1 MRFIEFLKE
10 ATAAKGKTPAEKKKE
25 AQEADNHV
33 AITFGRFN
41 PPHAGHGKLLDAV
54 KAHGGDSGNYR
65 IYPSRSQDHKK
76 NPLGAQQKVDHMR
89 KLFKGHKDAIQNNEG
104 QRNVF
109 DILRDLNDEGKEHV
123 TMVVGDDRVKEFEKL
138 TSKYNGIHYDFKSI
152 QIKSA
157 GKRDPKSEDPTE
169 KLSASAQRKHAS
181 GDDHDSFHAGMPKGT
196 SKKHS
201 KTLMKDVIAGMTP
214 PKKES
219 KKKDTKKKKTV
230 KEGAGWHSGTV
241 WEYAPKLDFEAFRDH
256 YMLDQIFKV
265 GALVEHDDTGL
276 RGHVVHRGTN
286 YIIMKDERNI
296 EVRAW
301 LQHVTEV
308 TDDLGQ
314 LNATQIYAADTSK
327 DQSNYSADDGSGND
341 WKIGTDTFRAA
352 LQDMTPG
359 QSVKKFSDFRAE
371 IRKPVETK

>member
-1 MRFIEFLKE
+1 MKFIEFLKE
-10 ATAAKGKTPAEKKKE
+10 ATAKGKTPAEKKKE

-76 NPLGAQQKVDHMR
+76 NPLGAQQKIDHMR
-89 KLFKGHKDAIQNNEG
+89 KMFKGHKDAIQNNEG

-109 DILRDLNDEGKEHV
+109 DILRDINDEGKEHV
-123 TMVVGDDRVKEFEKL
+123 TMVVGDDRVKEFEKI
-138 TSKYNGIHYDFKSI
+138 TQKYNGIHYDFKTI
-152 QIKSA
+152 NIKSA
-157 GKRDPKSEDPTE
+157 GARDPKSEDPVE
-169 KLSASAQRKHAS
+169 KLSASGQRKHAS

-201 KTLMKDVIAGMTP
+201 KLLMKDVIAGMTP
-214 PKKES
+214 PKKEKKS
-219 KKKDTKKKKTV
+219 KKKTN
-230 KEGAGWHSGTV
+230 ESWLF
-241 WEYAPKLDFEAFRDH
+241 APKLHIEEFRTH
-256 YMLDQIFKV
+256 YIEDSIFSE
-265 GALVEHDDTGL
+265 GTLVEHDDTGL

-286 YIIMKDERNI
+286 YVVFRDDDGEEFK
-296 EVRAW
+296 AW
-301 LQHVTEV
+301 LHHVTEV
-308 TDDLGQ
+308 TD
-314 LNATQIYAADTSK
+314 ASK
-327 DQSNYSADDGSGND
+327 KRDDQSNFSADDGSGND

>member
-1 MRFIEFLKE
+1 MRFLEFLKE
-10 ATAAKGKTPAEKKKE
+10 ATKAGKTAAEKKKE

-54 KAHGGDSGNYR
+54 KSHGGDSGNYR

-89 KLFKGHKDAIQNNEG
+89 KMFKGHKDAIQNNEG

-123 TMVVGDDRVKEFEKL
+123 TMVVGDDRVKEFEKI
-138 TSKYNGIHYDFKSI
+138 TNKYNGIHYDFKSI
-152 QIKSA
+152 NIKSA
-157 GKRDPKSEDPTE
+157 GARDPNSEDPVE
-169 KLSASAQRKHAS
+169 KLSASGQRKHAQ

-201 KTLMKDVIAGMTP
+201 KLLMKDVIAGMTP
-214 PKKES
+214 PPKKGKTTKKES
-219 KKKDTKKKKTV
+219 
-230 KEGAGWHSGTV
+230 V
-241 WEYAPKLDFEAFRDH
+241 WDYAPKLDYDSFRDF
-256 YMLDQIFKV
+256 YMLNQIFKV

-276 RGHVVHRGTN
+276 RGHIVHRGTN
-286 YIIMKDERNI
+286 YIIMKDDKNI
-296 EVRAW
+296 ELRAW
-301 LQHVTEV
+301 LKHVTEV
-308 TDDLGQ
+308 TEEESDGILSDVQ
-314 LNATQIYAADTSK
+314 KKAADTSK

-341 WKIGTDTFRAA
+341 WKIGTDTYRIA

-359 QSVKKFSDFRAE
+359 QGVKKFSDFNAE
-371 IRKPVETK
+371 IRQNAVAPK

>member
-1 MRFIEFLKE
+1 MRFIQFLKE
-10 ATAAKGKTPAEKKKE
+10 ATKAKGKTAAEKKAE

-76 NPLGAQQKVDHMR
+76 NPLGADQKVGHMR
-89 KLFKGHKDAIQNNEG
+89 KLFPSHKDAIQNNEAH
-104 QRNVF
+104 RNVF

-123 TMVVGDDRVKEFEKL
+123 TMVVGDDRVKEFEKI
-138 TSKYNGIHYDFKSI
+138 TQKYNGVHYDFKTI
-152 QIKSA
+152 NIKSA
-157 GKRDPKSEDPTE
+157 GARSGDDPIEN
-169 KLSASAQRKHAS
+169 LSASAQRKHAS
-181 GDDHDSFHAGMPKGT
+181 SDDHDSFHAGMPKGT

-201 KTLMKDVIAGMTP
+201 KILMADVKKGMTP
-214 PKKES
+214 PKKEKKG
-219 KKKDTKKKKTV
+219 KKKSV
-230 KEGAGWHSGTV
+230 KEGTV
-241 WEYAPKLDFEAFRDH
+241 WEYAPKLDFAAFRDH

-286 YIIMKDERNI
+286 YIIMKDDRNI
-296 EVRAW
+296 ELRAW

-308 TDDLGQ
+308 TELSPEQ
-314 LNATQIYAADTSK
+314 ERAADTTK
-327 DQSNYSADDGSGND
+327 DQSNYSADDGSGNT
-341 WKIGTDTFRAA
+341 WKAGTDTYRIA

-359 QSVKKFSDFRAE
+359 QGVKKFSDFNAE
-371 IRKPVETK
+371 IRNNK

>member
-1 MRFIEFLKE
+1 MKFLDFITE
-10 ATAAKGKTPAEKKKE
+10 ATAKGKTPAEKKKE

-89 KLFKGHKDAIQNNEG
+89 KMFKHHKDAIQNNEG

-109 DILRDLNDEGKEHV
+109 DILRDINDEGKEHV

-138 TSKYNGIHYDFKSI
+138 TQKYNGIHYDFKSI
-152 QIKSA
+152 NIKSA
-157 GKRDPKSEDPTE
+157 GARSGDDPIEN
-169 KLSASAQRKHAS
+169 LSASKQRDHAS
-181 GDDHDSFHAGMPKGT
+181 KDDHDSFHAGMPKGY

-201 KTLMKDVIAGMTP
+201 KILMGDVKKGMTP
-214 PKKES
+214 PKK
-219 KKKDTKKKKTV
+219 DTPKKKKPV
-230 KEGAGWHSGTV
+230 KEGTV
-241 WEYAPKLDFEAFRDH
+241 WEYAPKLDFVAFRDY

-265 GALVEHDDTGL
+265 GALVEHDHTGL
-276 RGHVVHRGTN
+276 IGKVVHRGPN
-286 YIIMKDERNI
+286 YIIMKDERDI
-296 EVRAW
+296 ELRAW

-308 TDDLGQ
+308 TDTSGQ
-314 LNATQIYAADTSK
+314 LNATQVRAADTTK

-341 WKIGTDTFRAA
+341 WKIGTDHFRAA
-352 LQDMTPG
+352 LQAMTPG
-359 QSVKKFSDFRAE
+359 QEVKKFSDFSAE

>member
-10 ATAAKGKTPAEKKKE
+10 ATKAKGKTPAEKKKE

-65 IYPSRSQDHKK
+65 IYPSRSQDNKK
-76 NPLGAQQKVDHMR
+76 NPLGAQQKVEHMR
-89 KLFKGHKDAIQNNEG
+89 KMFKHHKDAIQNNEG

-157 GKRDPKSEDPTE
+157 GKRDPKSEDPVE
-169 KLSASAQRKHAS
+169 KLSASGQRKHAS
-181 GDDHDSFHAGMPKGT
+181 GDDHDSFHAGMPKGY
-196 SKKHS
+196 SKKNS
-201 KTLMKDVIAGMTP
+201 RILMADVKAGMSAG
-214 PKKES
+214 KKES

-241 WEYAPKLDFEAFRDH
+241 WEYAPKLDFDSFRDY

-308 TDDLGQ
+308 TDDGGQ
-314 LNATQIYAADTSK
+314 LTATQQYAADTSK

-359 QSVKKFSDFRAE
+359 QSVKKFSDFNSE

>member
-1 MRFIEFLKE
+1 MNFTQFLRE
-10 ATAAKGKTPAEKKKE
+10 ATASKGKTPAEKKKE

-41 PPHAGHGKLLDAV
+41 PHHAGHGKLLDAV

-76 NPLGAQQKVDHMR
+76 NPLSAQQKVDHMR
-89 KLFKGHKDAIQNNEG
+89 KMFKGHKDAIQNNEG

-109 DILRDLNDEGKEHV
+109 DILRDINDEGKEHV

-152 QIKSA
+152 NIKSA
-157 GKRDPKSEDPTE
+157 GARDPNSEDPIE
-169 KLSASAQRKHAS
+169 NLSASKQRDHAS
-181 GDDHDSFHAGMPKGT
+181 KDDHDSFHAGLPKGT

-201 KTLMKDVIAGMTP
+201 KVLMQDVIKGMTP
-214 PKKES
+214 PPKSNKTKKTKDKMKKE
-219 KKKDTKKKKTV
+219 
-230 KEGAGWHSGTV
+230 AV
-241 WEYAPKLDFEAFRDH
+241 WEYAPKLDYDSFRDF
-256 YMLDQIFKV
+256 YMLNQIFKV

-286 YIIMKDERNI
+286 YIIMKDDRNI
-296 EVRAW
+296 ELRAW
-301 LQHVTEV
+301 LRHVTEV
-308 TDDLGQ
+308 TEDDGGQ
-314 LNATQIYAADTSK
+314 LSDVQKKAADTSK

-341 WKIGTDTFRAA
+341 WKIGTDTYRIA

-359 QSVKKFSDFRAE
+359 QGVKKFSDFNAE
-371 IRKPVETK
+371 IRGKAVAPK

>member
-1 MRFIEFLKE
+1 MNFTQFLRE
-10 ATAAKGKTPAEKKKE
+10 ATASKGKTPAEKKKE

-76 NPLGAQQKVDHMR
+76 NPLNAQQKVDHMR
-89 KLFKGHKDAIQNNEG
+89 KMFKGHKDAIQNNEG

-109 DILRDLNDEGKEHV
+109 DILRDINDEGKEHV

-138 TSKYNGIHYDFKSI
+138 TNKYNGIHYDFKSI
-152 QIKSA
+152 NIKSA
-157 GKRDPKSEDPTE
+157 GARDPNSEDPIE
-169 KLSASAQRKHAS
+169 NLSASKQRDHAS
-181 GDDHDSFHAGMPKGT
+181 KDDHDSFHAGMPKGT

-201 KTLMKDVIAGMTP
+201 RLLMKDVITGMTP

-219 KKKDTKKKKTV
+219 KKKTTKK
-230 KEGAGWHSGTV
+230 ESV
-241 WEYAPKLDFEAFRDH
+241 WEYAPKLDYDSFRDF
-256 YMLDQIFKV
+256 YMLNQIFKV

-276 RGHVVHRGTN
+276 RGTIVHRGTN
-286 YIIMKDERNI
+286 YIIMKDDKDI
-296 EVRAW
+296 ELRAW

-308 TDDLGQ
+308 TELSPEQ
-314 LNATQIYAADTSK
+314 EKAADTTK
-327 DQSNYSADDGSGND
+327 DQSNYSADDGSGNT
-341 WKIGTDTFRAA
+341 WKAGTDTYRIA

-359 QSVKKFSDFRAE
+359 QEVKKFSDFNAE
-371 IRKPVETK
+371 IRNNK

>member
-1 MRFIEFLKE
+1 MNFTQFLRE

-89 KLFKGHKDAIQNNEG
+89 KMFKGHKDAIQNNEG

-123 TMVVGDDRVKEFEKL
+123 TMVVGDDRVKEFEKI
-138 TSKYNGIHYDFKSI
+138 TNKYNGIHYDFKSI
-152 QIKSA
+152 NIKSA
-157 GKRDPKSEDPTE
+157 GARDPNSDDPVE
-169 KLSASAQRKHAS
+169 KLSASGQRKHAQ

-196 SKKHS
+196 SKKQS
-201 KTLMKDVIAGMTP
+201 KLLMKDVITGMTP
-214 PKKES
+214 PPKKGKKSTKKES
-219 KKKDTKKKKTV
+219 
-230 KEGAGWHSGTV
+230 V
-241 WEYAPKLDFEAFRDH
+241 WDYAPKLDYDSFRDF
-256 YMLDQIFKV
+256 YMLNQIFKV

-286 YIIMKDERNI
+286 YIIMKDDKNI
-296 EVRAW
+296 ELRAW
-301 LQHVTEV
+301 LKHVTEV
-308 TDDLGQ
+308 TEDEDGGQ
-314 LNATQIYAADTSK
+314 LTDVQKKAADTSK

-341 WKIGTDTFRAA
+341 WKIGTDTYRIA

-359 QSVKKFSDFRAE
+359 QGVKKFSDFNAE
-371 IRKPVETK
+371 IRQNAVAPK

>member
-1 MRFIEFLKE
+1 
-10 ATAAKGKTPAEKKKE
+10 
-25 AQEADNHV
+25 
-33 AITFGRFN
+33 
-41 PPHAGHGKLLDAV
+41 
-54 KAHGGDSGNYR
+54 
-65 IYPSRSQDHKK
+65 
-76 NPLGAQQKVDHMR
+76 
-89 KLFKGHKDAIQNNEG
+89 
-104 QRNVF
+104 
-109 DILRDLNDEGKEHV
+109 
-123 TMVVGDDRVKEFEKL
+123 
-138 TSKYNGIHYDFKSI
+138 
-152 QIKSA
+152 
-157 GKRDPKSEDPTE
+157 
-169 KLSASAQRKHAS
+169 
-181 GDDHDSFHAGMPKGT
+181 
-196 SKKHS
+196 
-201 KTLMKDVIAGMTP
+201 MKDVIAGMTP

-219 KKKDTKKKKTV
+219 KKKDTKKKNV
-230 KEGAGWHSGTV
+230 KEGTV

-308 TDDLGQ
+308 TELTP
-314 LNATQIYAADTSK
+314 NAAWAQTIAYAADTSK

-359 QSVKKFSDFRAE
+359 QSVKKFSDFATE

>member
-1 MRFIEFLKE
+1 MRFIQFLKE

-89 KLFKGHKDAIQNNEG
+89 KMFKGHKDAIQNNEG

-123 TMVVGDDRVKEFEKL
+123 TMVVGDDRVKEFEKI
-138 TSKYNGIHYDFKSI
+138 TNKYNGIHYDFKSI
-152 QIKSA
+152 NIKSA
-157 GKRDPKSEDPTE
+157 GARDPNSEDPVE
-169 KLSASAQRKHAS
+169 KLSASGQRKHAQ

-201 KTLMKDVIAGMTP
+201 KLLMKDVIAGMTP
-214 PKKES
+214 PPKKGKTTKKES
-219 KKKDTKKKKTV
+219 
-230 KEGAGWHSGTV
+230 V
-241 WEYAPKLDFEAFRDH
+241 WDYAPKLDYDSFRDF
-256 YMLDQIFKV
+256 YMLNQIFKV

-276 RGHVVHRGTN
+276 RGHIVHRGTN
-286 YIIMKDERNI
+286 YIIMKDDKNI
-296 EVRAW
+296 ELRAW
-301 LQHVTEV
+301 LKHVTEV
-308 TDDLGQ
+308 TEEESDGILSDVQ
-314 LNATQIYAADTSK
+314 KKAADTSK

-341 WKIGTDTFRAA
+341 WKIGTDTYRIA

-359 QSVKKFSDFRAE
+359 QGVKKFSDFNAE
-371 IRKPVETK
+371 IRQNAVAPK